1 MCFLFQML
9 VRRSY
14 GYYPQ
19 TQKIVK
25 SCIRNYS
32 DDSFSKNSNKPIDII
47 KLKESPRKPLKL
59 HGVPQNLTID
69 SQPKKSKDN
78 GNKGDNEKLKRE
90 LIHRIKLSGPL
101 TVAQYMQEVLTNP
114 LSGYYIGS
122 KVFGTQGDFITSPE
136 ISQMFGESIAIWL
149 LNEWIKMGK
158 PKPMNIVELGPG
170 KGTLMQDVC
179 RTLFKL
185 APKVK

>member
-19 TQKIVK
+19 TQKIIK

-32 DDSFSKNSNKPIDII
+32 DDSFSKNSNKPTYTN
-47 KLKESPRKPLKL
+47 KLKESQRKPLKL

-69 SQPKKSKDN
+69 SQPKKSKEN
-78 GNKGDNEKLKRE
+78 SNKGDNEKLKRE

>member
-1 MCFLFQML
+1 MEF
-9 VRRSY
+9 
-14 GYYPQ
+14 
-19 TQKIVK
+19 I
-25 SCIRNYS
+25 
-32 DDSFSKNSNKPIDII
+32 SNFANKTYTN
-47 KLKESPRKPLKL
+47 KLKESQRKPLKL
-59 HGVPQNLTID
+59 HGVPQNLTI

-101 TVAQYMQEVLTNP
+101 TIAQYMQEVLTNP